1 MRFIGVMNVSSDINM
16 KNIAPTLKGDTIIL
30 RKPKESDIDDRMEIG
45 RSKVFVR
52 MCGGDTRG
60 DFRSF
65 TKKDMEGWY
74 KHVCSREYEWIIE
87 FSGKCIGGIR
97 LTINKPDNNAR
108 LAIGIY
114 DDTLYG
120 QGIGTQATRL
130 VLEYAFNTLKLHRI
144 DLKVL
149 EYNKRAISCY
159 KKCGFKIEGIL
170 RESAYIEDKWESDL
184 IMSILDCE
192 YNNSCVD
199 RDKTLY
205 SEMHAKEEECVG
217 YSTEN

>member
-1 MRFIGVMNVSSDINM
+1 MYR
-16 KNIAPTLKGDTIIL
+16 
-30 RKPKESDIDDRMEIG
+30 
-45 RSKVFVR
+45 
-52 MCGGDTRG
+52 
-60 DFRSF
+60 
-65 TKKDMEGWY
+65 WY
-74 KHVCSREYEWIIE
+74 
-87 FSGKCIGGIR
+87 
-97 LTINKPDNNAR
+97 TINYKKPDNNAR

-170 RESAYIEDKWESDL
+170 RESAYIQDKWESDL
-184 IMSILDCE
+184 IMSILIRVQQFMCDW
-192 YNNSCVD
+192 
-199 RDKTLY
+199 DKHCIQKCMQRRKNVSIFY
-205 SEMHAKEEECVG
+205 
-217 YSTEN
+217 